1 MAHPT
6 PDIYVGRFAPS
17 PTGPLH
23 FGSLVSALA
32 SYLDAR
38 YHAGVWLVRM
48 EDLDPPRNS
57 PKAAKQILQDLQ
69 AFGLIWDGEVL
80 YQSARLDN
88 YAASLQI
95 LADKNLLYPCTCSRK
110 ESGKI
115 YPGICRHKPIGKKSD
130 TPYAMRVRVP
140 DLEINFKDLVQGDQR
155 QHLLER
161 VGDFILK
168 RKDGFFA
175 YQLAVVVDDAFQ
187 QVTHVVR
194 GSDLLD
200 STPRQI
206 YLQKLLHFASIHYAH
221 HAVITNSQGNKLSK
235 QTFATAL
242 DNRAPQRTLTAA
254 LAALNQNPPE
264 KFIRGTSVASILQW
278 AVANWRLDGL
288 PDKKTIATK
297 SIRYLLSAGGP

>member
-1 MAHPT
+1 MTDPAT
-6 PDIYVGRFAPS
+6 DVYVGRFAPS

-57 PKAAKQILQDLQ
+57 PKAAKLILQDLQ

-80 YQSARLDN
+80 YQSARLDS

-95 LADKNLLYPCTCSRK
+95 LAEKNLLYPCTCSRK

-115 YPGICRHKPIGKKSD
+115 YSGFCRHKPLSAKSD
-130 TPYAMRVRVP
+130 TPYAIRVRVP
-140 DLEINFKDLVQGDQR
+140 DLEIKFKDLIQGDQR
-155 QHLLER
+155 QHLFER

-175 YQLAVVVDDAFQ
+175 YQLAAVVDDAFQ

-221 HAVITNSQGNKLSK
+221 HAVITNAQGNKLSK

-254 LAALNQNPPE
+254 LEALNLNPPE
-264 KFIRGTSVASILQW
+264 KFIRGTRVASILQW

-288 PDKKTIATK
+288 PGKKTIAAK
-297 SIRYLLSAGGP
+297 SIRYLPSAGGP